1 MGVWKEKFVKVISL
15 IGLTSGGS
23 KMKLPFEPRMYLVLR
38 EDLAFKFVQ
47 GGHSLASFALEHP
60 ELFKEWNNRYLIC
73 LSVFNGLALRTLR
86 DQLLEKKVTF
96 SQFVEPDLESLL
108 PTAICFF
115 DDGKN
120 GYRNYL
126 KGLSLASK

>member
-1 MGVWKEKFVKVISL
+1 MKVISL

-96 SQFVEPDLESLL
+96 SQFVEPDIESLL
-108 PTAICFF
+108 PTAICLF